1 MARVRIRVPVY
12 RVSTTSRIVR
22 KGTKTMHV
30 RVKTK

>member
-12 RVSTTSRIVR
+12 RVSTTGRVVR
-22 KGTKTMHV
+22 KGTKTTHV

>member
-12 RVSTTSRIVR
+12 RVSTNGRIVR
-22 KGTKTMHV
+22 KGTKTTHV